1 MKLSQFLFL
10 AVTTILAVYF
20 MNASILTGDYL
31 IAGIYAYIG
40 YRNLHFAYKVTKFI
54 QLVEKQSKK

>member
-1 MKLSQFLFL
+1 
-10 AVTTILAVYF
+10 

-40 YRNLHFAYKVTKFI
+40 YRNLHFAYKSNEIYSTGGETVQEVRLISPLEIVFAFPF
-54 QLVEKQSKK
+54 SS